1 MNTLIYEEQKV
12 QETIEIK
19 MNEVPY
25 LLIQEHIEAI
35 MSIKDGCFIYYENEV
50 FLCGKTL
57 REILKELNPTYFLQC
72 HKRYVVNVRKIK
84 ETKDGDVYLRCS
96 KKIRVSR
103 RYKKILEN
111 MMLAEKKNT

>member
-1 MNTLIYEEQKV
+1 MNTLIYEELEAQDK
-12 QETIEIK
+12 IEIK
-19 MNEVPY
+19 MNGIPY

-57 REILKELNPTYFLQC
+57 RELLKELNPKYFLQC
-72 HKRYVVNVRKIK
+72 HKRYVVNIRKIK
-84 ETKDGDVYLRCS
+84 EVRDGEIYLKCS

-103 RYKKILEN
+103 RYKKVLEN
-111 MMLAEKKNT
+111 MILEEK